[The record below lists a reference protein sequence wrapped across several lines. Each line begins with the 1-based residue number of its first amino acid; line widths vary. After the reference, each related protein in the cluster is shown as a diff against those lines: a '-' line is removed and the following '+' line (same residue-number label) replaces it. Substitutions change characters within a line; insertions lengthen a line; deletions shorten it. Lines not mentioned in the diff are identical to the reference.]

1 MNSPRTVHLTIMGLF
16 LCALTVNGIESAN
29 GAPITFTYSGAV
41 SSSDLPQNFFPIGTP
56 MSISYTFDSDA
67 PATVVVPGSVTY
79 GSTIVSSVVRVGNM
93 TFSQPNPG
101 VADSKSEVSL
111 FSQSSG
117 NPLQRYDVQGS
128 AAG

>member
-1 MNSPRTVHLTIMGLF
+1 
-16 LCALTVNGIESAN
+16 
-29 GAPITFTYSGAV
+29 
-41 SSSDLPQNFFPIGTP
+41 
-56 MSISYTFDSDA
+56 MSMSYTFDSEA
-67 PATVVVPGSVTY
+67 PASVTVPDSVTY
-79 GSTIVSSVVRVGNM
+79 GSTIVSSVVRVANM

-128 AAG
+128 AAGSLFLTPNLTVNARRWGINLSYQN